1 MTDEEREETIRKSV
15 VFFVMRS
22 CKRNPKAWKLL
33 LQAFG
38 TPSACIDALLF
49 ELRHNLKKKF
59 KEIESEPHLFY
70 YVRISAYSLFWKIVS
85 ALENTN
91 HYVGE
96 GQTYKDGSP
105 RIQFRHSLNAVSIDT
120 DRTESGCSLADIL
133 ADNPRVRQF
142 ECQDFVK
149 IMRDVYEVI
158 ETESERRLSQPWMKD
173 RKGDMTL
180 AKAFQ
185 GLIDC
190 NFAAYDCSR
199 KFGGSQSRWDQWKTD
214 IVKVLADKL
223 REKYPEYISGDVRKP
238 TKFR

>member
-1 MTDEEREETIRKSV
+1 MTDEEREKTIRKSV
-15 VFFVMRS
+15 VFFVMKT

-33 LQAFG
+33 LQAYG
-38 TPSACIDALLF
+38 TPAACIDALLF

-59 KEIESEPHLFY
+59 KEIETEPHLFY
-70 YVRISAYSLFWKIVS
+70 YVRISAYTLFWKTVT
-85 ALENTN
+85 ALENAN
-91 HYVGE
+91 HYAG
-96 GQTYKDGSP
+96 GGRTYKDGTP
-105 RIQFRHSLNAVSIDT
+105 LFQYRRSLEAVSIDT
-120 DRTESGCSLADIL
+120 DKNEDGCTLSEFL

-142 ECQDFVK
+142 ERQDLAK
-149 IMRDVYEVI
+149 IMRDVYEIV

-199 KFGGSQSRWDQWKTD
+199 KFGGSQSRWNQWKTD
-214 IVKVLADKL
+214 IIKVLADKL
-223 REKYPEYISGDVRKP
+223 REKYPEYVSGDVRKP